1 MERGDG
7 APKQLPLLP
16 ADYMAP
22 DEDPVGVSLGVVG
35 GDPDAQ
41 WDSVMGLFSRLA
53 VRAYLSAREEESPPA
68 A

>member
-1 MERGDG
+1 MERGNG
-7 APKQLPLLP
+7 EPKQLPLLT

-41 WDSVMGLFSRLA
+41 WDLVMRHFSRLA
-53 VRAYLSAREEESPPA
+53 VRAYLSAREQSPPA